1 MWGNLWR
8 EWRIRYESWGQ
19 WGILGIECALLAL
32 SVFWASGRALPQLH
46 VRGGSVLDIVWA
58 IGHANTALQPAS
70 LGLALVIAL
79 WAWWHTLMSARTL
92 GNMPAA
98 RIADAAQG
106 YTRLAGRGRLLEG
119 RQRVFEPGT
128 GLPCLW
134 YRVSYRN
141 GHKSDLWASSTFDE
155 SDASFV
161 LDDGS
166 GAVCAVDPEGAT
178 MLVRRHKVEYEEDG
192 ANLEYWYLL
201 PGDQI
206 YVLGQFTTVGN
217 INPDLETH
225 RQIGELLEL
234 WKAERAQL
242 LRRFDL
248 DGDGQLSQQEWE
260 LARAAA
266 RREVERNQRE
276 ALGAAQAHVMRKP
289 NDGRPYLISDRDP
302 AALAR
307 RFRFWAIAHGA
318 VFIAAIA
325 ALTQLHVRVS

>member
-1 MWGNLWR
+1 MWR
-8 EWRIRYESWGQ
+8 EWRIRYLSWGQ

-32 SVFWASGRALPQLH
+32 NVFWANGDAPPRLR
-46 VRGGSVLDIVWA
+46 VRGESALDLVWA
-58 IGHANTALQPAS
+58 IGRANTALQHTS

-79 WAWWHTLMSARTL
+79 WAWWRALASARTL
-92 GNMPAA
+92 GNMPLA
-98 RIADAAQG
+98 RIADTAQG
-106 YTRLAGRGRLLEG
+106 YARLAGRGRLLEG

-134 YRVSYRN
+134 YRVRYRN
-141 GHKSDLWASSTFDE
+141 SRKDSLWANSTFDE
-155 SDASFV
+155 SDASFL

-166 GAVCAVDPEGAT
+166 GALCAVDPEGAT
-178 MLVRRHKVEYEEDG
+178 ILVRRHKVQYEEDG
-192 ANLEYWYLL
+192 AHLEYWYLL
-201 PGDQI
+201 PGDEI
-206 YVLGQFTTVGN
+206 HVMGQFTTVGS
-217 INPDLETH
+217 ISPGLATH

-234 WKAERAQL
+234 WKADRAEL

-276 ALGAAQAHVMRKP
+276 ALSAAQAHVMRKP
-289 NDGRPYLISDRDP
+289 HDGQLYLISDRDP

-318 VFIAAIA
+318 VFIAAAA
-325 ALTQLHVRVS
+325 ALARLHVLVG